1 MPIASQIK
9 VKARTEHRGCG
20 DIATVLGK
28 LVSSDPTITRWIR
41 EVKMVDGENE
51 FGCGTVEL
59 TLGGYNHSAETK
71 EEADENIANC
81 AVAFYQSAWE
91 SAGCHRVAQTM
102 FAVTEEGE
110 EIPFGKGVWESKF
123 MGESEGSWEETVTKL
138 LPAVHSYA

>member
-91 SAGCHRVAQTM
+91 SPNCHRVAQTM
-102 FAVTEEGE
+102 FAVTEDGA
-110 EIPFGKGVWESKF
+110 EIPFGKGVWESEF
-123 MGESEGSWEETVTKL
+123 MGESEESWEDTVNKL
-138 LPAVHSYA
+138 IPAVHSFA